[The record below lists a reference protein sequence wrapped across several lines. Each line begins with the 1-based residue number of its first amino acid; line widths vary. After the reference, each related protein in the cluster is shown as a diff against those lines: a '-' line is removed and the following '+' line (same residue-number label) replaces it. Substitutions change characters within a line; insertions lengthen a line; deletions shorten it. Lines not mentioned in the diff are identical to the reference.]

1 MNPYRTPVSSKKRRR
16 VSSPP
21 SSRFLQGVDT
31 LAEMAATAAGHGN
44 TYKVGKKLINRVRKS
59 IRGKI
64 QEKKEKN
71 SSNTKVSYVKKGG
84 YSGVLAGKIK
94 KPGKR
99 INRKYNNMQQL
110 GISTREEVRF
120 QDDIGTNNESRLIG
134 HTSLPVRATYYNM
147 WRAIIKALALKLGIH
162 IPALTESVSLGATL
176 YILYYE
182 NWTTNVVSTAN
193 YVINPLTSYTW
204 QSLADAVA
212 DWFLSF
218 GSLFSNTADPTR
230 IRWDRIRFVPS
241 ALIDGSVVE
250 LPFSQLFITVY
261 SKSMLKF
268 QNQSGVYKGTE
279 PKEAS
284 TDDVDNVPVECHTYY
299 IKGNQFIHQNR
310 KSSAP
315 IGFSFLGFDQTFN
328 NNVVGSEPVPANQIL
343 NCTGKDKIMM
353 DPGQI
358 KTSIISYKK
367 KMLVSQLIRMLVRK
381 VGTGAWIFNDDC
393 YVKSLGHA
401 RALHIDRVIGAFSG
415 KVRLMGECELKQVV
429 MVNGTRNTATDQ
441 YEKQT
446 N

>member
-1 MNPYRTPVSSKKRRR
+1 MNPYRTPATTKRRR

-21 SSRFLQGVDT
+21 SSRFLRGVDT

-44 TYKVGKKLINRVRKS
+44 TYKVGKKLVNRVRKS
-59 IRGKI
+59 LRGKI
-64 QEKKEKN
+64 QEKN
-71 SSNTKVSYVKKGG
+71 QSNTKVSYVKKGG
-84 YSGVLAGKIK
+84 QAGVLAGKIK
-94 KPGKR
+94 KPGKK
-99 INRKYNNMQQL
+99 INRKYNTMQQL

-147 WRAIIKALALKLGIH
+147 FRAIVKALALKVGIH
-162 IPALTESVSLGATL
+162 VPALTETVILSGTL
-176 YILYYE
+176 TIVYYE
-182 NWTTNVVSTAN
+182 NWTTNTISTSTYN
-193 YVINPLTSYTW
+193 ISPLIVYTW
-204 QSLADAVA
+204 QTLADGIA

-230 IRWDRIRFVPS
+230 IRWDRIRFIPTSVM
-241 ALIDGSVVE
+241 DGNVVE
-250 LPFSQLFITVY
+250 LPFSQLFITVN

-268 QNQSGVYKGTE
+268 QNQSGVYKGAGE
-279 PKEAS
+279 PKEAT

-299 IKGNQFIHQNR
+299 VTGNQFIHQNR
-310 KSSAP
+310 KSSATV
-315 IGFSFLGFDQTFN
+315 GLSFLGFDQTFT
-328 NNVVGSEPVPANQIL
+328 NNVVGSEPVPAHQIL

-353 DPGQI
+353 DPGHI

-367 KMLVSQLIRMLVRK
+367 KMLVTQLMRLLVRK
-381 VGTGAWIFNDDC
+381 VGSGAWVFNDDA
-393 YVKSLGHA
+393 YVKALGHS